1 MTKAKSVA
9 ARRRSRR
16 WLLGGLVILMV
27 AAVVTVTVRWFGG
40 PRPGGGHP
48 AAPIGTPAD
57 LLVAFPLNRQLVPG
71 WRTSAAALG
80 LPPGVGVGN
89 VFATKGSKAYF
100 ATDCD
105 PNCADHPATW
115 VYGLDTRTGARLF
128 APVSLVGVVQTQP
141 ACYLNGPS
149 VAFCVTTTDRATGE
163 HRFVSVVDLDRGVVA
178 FTGPTDLNTVAE
190 GPKPW
195 VGAVGNYLGESQ
207 VVAHV
212 INNGVYGIGQHAEL
226 TWFVPGDGQAFVPYQ
241 GLIGGI
247 PPLTTAVQGPTVAD
261 PVFRVF
267 SALDGKDLTPTPPKG
282 TALKRA
288 TVYNGGFAYQFEEA
302 GKSGVLFY
310 DTAGRLMGRQ
320 YADHYPILVENAAL
334 PIILDAPVLRVYTA
348 AGKLLASIPADT
360 AYSEAPL
367 FGVIGTKLYA
377 WLGYSRGEHW
387 QQWDLLTGERGIT
400 CGFHLSGLV
409 GSDGHV
415 VLAEDE
421 AGMYVATDM
430 STCQTL
436 WKTPTRDGL
445 TRRINTGLIRA
456 THDEVVSLQ
465 PPS

>member
-1 MTKAKSVA
+1 MAKAKSVA

-16 WLLGGLVILMV
+16 WLLGGLVFLMV
-27 AAVVTVTVRWFGG
+27 AAVVTVTVQWFWG
-40 PRPGGGHP
+40 PRPGSGHP

-57 LLVAFPLNRQLVPG
+57 LLVSFPLNRQLVPG

-80 LPPGVGVGN
+80 LPPGAGVGN

-105 PNCADHPATW
+105 PNCADHPTTW

-128 APVSLVGVVQTQP
+128 A
-141 ACYLNGPS
+141 
-149 VAFCVTTTDRATGE
+149 
-163 HRFVSVVDLDRGVVA
+163 
-178 FTGPTDLNTVAE
+178 
-190 GPKPW
+190 
-195 VGAVGNYLGESQ
+195 
-207 VVAHV
+207 
-212 INNGVYGIGQHAEL
+212 
-226 TWFVPGDGQAFVPYQ
+226 
-241 GLIGGI
+241 
-247 PPLTTAVQGPTVAD
+247 
-261 PVFRVF
+261 
-267 SALDGKDLTPTPPKG
+267 TPTPPKG
-282 TALKRA
+282 AVLKRA

-310 DTAGRLMGRQ
+310 DTSGRLMSRQ
-320 YADHYPILVENAAL
+320 YADHYPVLVENAAV
-334 PIILDAPVLRVYTA
+334 PIILDAPVFRVYTA

-360 AYSEAPL
+360 AYSQAPL

-445 TRRINTGLIRA
+445 MRRINTGLIRT
-456 THDEVVSLQ
+456 THDTVSSLQ